1 MKELMTGNEAVAR
14 GAYEAGLKLGAAY
27 PGTPSTEIFENLARY
42 KDELYVEWSPNE
54 KVATEVAYGGAIAG
68 VRSLCAMKHVGV
80 NVAAD
85 PIFAAAYTG
94 VNAGFVI
101 VTGDD
106 PSMHSSQNEQDNRY
120 YAKMAKLA
128 MLEPSDSSECR
139 DFMKHAFEISE
150 KFDIPVLF
158 RMTTRIC
165 HSKSLVEL
173 GERVEPADRPY
184 ERSLKYVTT
193 PALAYKNHAKVEKNL
208 ELLESYSNV
217 CPLNRME
224 MKGSKIGVIS
234 ASITYQYA
242 KEAFPEDTSF
252 LKLGLTNPLP
262 MDLIKEFASQ
272 VEKLYVIEELE
283 PFMEEQIRAHG
294 IECEGK
300 KYTGNLYE
308 LNPELVRTRVFGEE
322 PEFKTI
328 QLEAAPRPPALCPG
342 CPHRGFFYAL
352 AKRKD
357 SVICGDIGCYT
368 LGANKPLGAVDS
380 VVCMGAGFSLA
391 HGMAKAFEA
400 KGEGNRKIFGV
411 VGDSTFHHSGM
422 TGAANILYNSAN
434 VIPCVLDNSTT
445 SMTGQQD
452 NPGTGRTLMGET
464 APVVDIESV
473 LGGLG
478 YKNIITV
485 DPQDLK
491 AVEKAIDQALESVD
505 PAAIITKRP
514 CVLLKDVEHDF
525 GTCRVNE
532 EKCRSCKMCLK
543 AGCPAIFMKDGKAY
557 IDETLCVG
565 CTVCAQICP
574 FDAIERI

>member
-14 GAYEAGLKLGAAY
+14 GAYEAGMKVGAAY

-42 KDELYVEWSPNE
+42 KNELYVEWSPNE
-54 KVATEVAYGGAIAG
+54 KVATELAYGAAIAG

-85 PIFAAAYTG
+85 PIFSAAYEG

-101 VTGDD
+101 ITGDD

-128 MLEPSDSSECR
+128 MLEPSDSAECK
-139 DFMKHAFEISE
+139 DFMKYAFEISE

-158 RMTTRIC
+158 RMTTRVC
-165 HSKSLVEL
+165 HSKSLVEI
-173 GERVEPADRPY
+173 GERSEPEDRPY
-184 ERSLKYVTT
+184 ERSLKYVCA
-193 PALAYKNHAKVEKNL
+193 PALAYKNHAKLEKNL

-224 MKGSKIGVIS
+224 IKGGKIGVIS
-234 ASITYQYA
+234 ASVAYQYA

-262 MDLIKEFASQ
+262 MELIKEFASK

-283 PFMEEQIRAHG
+283 PFMEEQIRAQG

-300 KYTGNLYE
+300 KYTGKLYE
-308 LNPELVRTRVFGEE
+308 LNPELVKSRIFGEE
-322 PEFKTI
+322 AEFKKLGV
-328 QLEAAPRPPALCPG
+328 QAVGRPPALCPG
-342 CPHRGFFYAL
+342 CPHRGFFYVMG
-352 AKRKD
+352 KRKD

-368 LGANKPLGAVDS
+368 LGANKPLGAIDTVI
-380 VVCMGAGFSLA
+380 CMGAGFSLA

-400 KGEGNRKIFGV
+400 KGESKRKVFGV

-422 TGAANILYNSAN
+422 TGAANIIYNN
-434 VIPCVLDNSTT
+434 TDVIPCILDNSTT

-452 NPGTGRTLMGET
+452 NPSTGRTLMGE
-464 APVVDIESV
+464 AADIVDIESV
-473 LGGLG
+473 LKGMGCR
-478 YKNIITV
+478 KIITV
-485 DPQDLK
+485 DPQDIK
-491 AVEKAIDQALESVD
+491 AVERAVDQAVESVV
-505 PAAIITKRP
+505 PAAIIAKRP
-514 CVLLKDVEHDF
+514 CVLLKDVKHDF
-525 GTCRVNE
+525 GLCRVDDD
-532 EKCRSCKMCLK
+532 KCRSCKSCLK
-543 AGCPAIFMKDGKAY
+543 AGCAAIYMKDGKAH

-574 FDAIERI
+574 FDAIERV